1 MGVRLGAAGSGLL
14 SRAAGLGIEGLEI
27 RVDGLGLIDSMSHNV
42 VNSGFCAV
50 LARLLIE
57 VLLLLGLSGFGSF
70 VKLKSRAPTHGEP
83 GFHEGYVPRW
93 LIVEIG
99 ST

>member
-1 MGVRLGAAGSGLL
+1 M
-14 SRAAGLGIEGLEI
+14 
-27 RVDGLGLIDSMSHNV
+27 
-42 VNSGFCAV
+42 
-50 LARLLIE
+50 IE